1 MRLFKKAK
9 SNTKEIL
16 ESIILQE
23 GLTDLIRNNAG
34 KIATA
39 GVLGAGVAAGHALG
53 GGDFSFGG
61 DDAPK
66 SPNQETKVTT
76 ANDAVNAA
84 EEKYKQGNIK
94 QVTIDGNE
102 RPGFWKTVTGF
113 MDQKASADQ
122 YQRVKE
128 KADEL
133 RSEIDNKNP
142 DWFTTGEKLGAGAIG
157 AGLIGG
163 GLLAAKARS
172 RGKR

>member
-1 MRLFKKAK
+1 
-9 SNTKEIL
+9 
-16 ESIILQE
+16 
-23 GLTDLIRNNAG
+23 
-34 KIATA
+34 
-39 GVLGAGVAAGHALG
+39 
-53 GGDFSFGG
+53 
-61 DDAPK
+61 
-66 SPNQETKVTT
+66 
-76 ANDAVNAA
+76 
-84 EEKYKQGNIK
+84 
-94 QVTIDGNE
+94 
-102 RPGFWKTVTGF
+102 